1 MCLSAFMPRVSVC
14 LHRSLQNLFSVIL
27 YYHMNFNLKFHN
39 EWNFCCNTYVCLI
52 FDFLC
57 ILHIFKICASK
68 CRTSTFLDHPVPPT
82 YTSSDSDIKPC
93 ANGKFLHPTCTRFWN
108 LELYGR
114 LNFAEL
120 YQYQFLISFNWVCDK
135 L

>member
-1 MCLSAFMPRVSVC
+1 MPRVSVC

-68 CRTSTFLDHPVPPT
+68 CRTSTFLDHPVPT
-82 YTSSDSDIKPC
+82 QAQI
-93 ANGKFLHPTCTRFWN
+93 
-108 LELYGR
+108 
-114 LNFAEL
+114 
-120 YQYQFLISFNWVCDK
+120 LISNLVQMASSYIQHVQGFETLSCMED
-135 L
+135 